1 MYYIAVKFH
10 DSCEYF
16 QKSLN
21 FRSGPNLTLC
31 ANTKHDKKQT
41 VTYTGS
47 SNPCTKQKYQITYSP
62 IICQNFNKHEV
73 QAPGFE
79 LKV

>member
-1 MYYIAVKFH
+1 M
-10 DSCEYF
+10 
-16 QKSLN
+16 
-21 FRSGPNLTLC
+21 TLC